1 MMRKVIR
8 IGTRDSELALWQANT
23 VKSSLEELGFR
34 CELISVKATGD
45 LLLDQPLYELGIT
58 GIFTKT
64 LDVALLKGEID
75 IAVHSMKDVPT
86 SLPKGIIQAA
96 VLKRG
101 NPHDLLVHKG
111 LDFLNADGIV
121 ATGSLRRKAQ
131 WLHRYPLHEIT
142 DLRGNVNTRL
152 EKFRTHSWDA
162 AIFAA
167 AGLERISLLPE
178 QYSTLE
184 WMIPAPAQGAL
195 MVVTTED
202 NDYCK
207 EALAPLNDSETEIC
221 TTVEREFL
229 KTLEGGCTAPIGALA
244 VIEGENL
251 NFKGILLSLDG
262 QQKYEVKKEA
272 DIRNTKNTGK
282 YFAEEIQKMGG
293 IQLMSEIKAQ
303 LGK

>member
-1 MMRKVIR
+1 MRKVIR

-251 NFKGILLSLDG
+251 NFKGILLSVDG